1 MPCACPIAPRLFPAN
16 EGSPQP
22 HSSIFRPQCSLPLLW
37 APHASLPPTGCFPQ
51 GSAHHLKLAP
61 ALLAHPRPPPQ
72 KELCQHTL
80 WVRLIPSGS
89 EGEGDKPASSIACIL
104 QATCEQGIPG
114 VISYSVKRSP
124 EVTFWLV
131 KGWTRMRSALALASG
146 DLAHLMTQP
155 WKAMGMLGFGAA
167 AVSWHQTG
175 DAGDIGALHPFGIRR
190 EDTRQ
195 SDLHHQDRCSS
206 TTGHSCFYGPHQL
219 CQSRALYKHHPQLP
233 PPGMRPWGSWL
244 VTSKVLSHM
253 CSPQTLQQHAWGPH
267 NSTQCHDPP
276 TPHHHG

>member
-1 MPCACPIAPRLFPAN
+1 
-16 EGSPQP
+16 
-22 HSSIFRPQCSLPLLW
+22 
-37 APHASLPPTGCFPQ
+37 
-51 GSAHHLKLAP
+51 
-61 ALLAHPRPPPQ
+61 
-72 KELCQHTL
+72 
-80 WVRLIPSGS
+80 
-89 EGEGDKPASSIACIL
+89 
-104 QATCEQGIPG
+104 
-114 VISYSVKRSP
+114 
-124 EVTFWLV
+124 
-131 KGWTRMRSALALASG
+131 MRSALALASG

-267 NSTQCHDPP
+267 NSTQIHLLPTTMGRRAAIQHHKEVLLGPSLPLHQAGKTGAPGVAAACPDLQQDAAARYRRGGVAAPATCPLQAGTGTAPP
-276 TPHHHG
+276 LTPSLPPSLPPSKKTFHKPPRDGGNSERPCAPGACPNHNTQVPGHQPQVTPRTHG